1 MIMSF
6 IVAVVAGIVPMLI
19 YPFFLYWMDRYEKE
33 PLGLVLAVF
42 LWGFLPAA
50 ILSLITQLI
59 LGIPFMLLDET
70 GQLADTVTVSI
81 VAPVTEEFFK
91 GLAVLLVFLFWRYE
105 FDGVF
110 DGIIY
115 GSLVGFGFAAIENV
129 LYFMSGEALEIL
141 ILMRA
146 FVFGL
151 NHALFTSLTGIGFGI
166 ARHARSPLLRFTAP
180 MLGLIAAIGAHSLHN
195 TSLLLAS
202 EMEGL
207 ICLALVADWGGVLF
221 VFVIMLLALRRER
234 QWIITQLK
242 DEVERQTL
250 SVAQYQTAYSVWRR
264 VGARLQALVRGGPV
278 LWLRMGRYF
287 HILTKLAY
295 QKQAHLARE
304 EAGARLARIE
314 ELRVEARALSAEL
327 STQFS

>member
-1 MIMSF
+1 MTF
-6 IVAVVAGIVPMLI
+6 VVAVVAGIIPMLI
-19 YPFFLYWMDRYEKE
+19 YPFLLYWMDRYEKE

-50 ILSLITQLI
+50 ILSLIAQLV
-59 LGIPFMLLDET
+59 LGVPFMFLDE
-70 GQLADTVTVSI
+70 GGRLADTVTVSI
-81 VAPVTEEFFK
+81 IAPITEEFFK
-91 GLAVLLVFLFWRYE
+91 GLAVLLVFLLWRYE

-129 LYFMSGEALEIL
+129 LYFMSGEALGVL

-151 NHALFTSLTGIGFGI
+151 NHALFTSLIGIGFGV
-166 ARHARSPLLRFTAP
+166 ARHARSVLLRFTAP
-180 MLGLIAAIGAHSLHN
+180 LLGLIAAIGAHSLHN

-242 DEVERQTL
+242 DEVARQTL
-250 SVAQYQTAYSVWRR
+250 TNAQFETAYSIGRR
-264 VGARLQALVRGGPV
+264 LGVRLQALLTGGPA

-295 QKQAHLARE
+295 QKQARLMRG
-304 EAGARLARIE
+304 EAGARLVRIE
-314 ELRVEARALSAEL
+314 ELRAQATALSAEL
-327 STQFS
+327 KAQFG

>member
-1 MIMSF
+1 MTFM
-6 IVAVVAGIVPMLI
+6 VAVVAGIIPMLI

-50 ILSLITQLI
+50 ILSLITQLVF
-59 LGIPFMLLDET
+59 GVPFMLLDQG
-70 GQLADTVTVSI
+70 GQLADVVTVS
-81 VAPVTEEFFK
+81 VLAPITEELFK
-91 GLAVLLVFLFWRYE
+91 GLGVLLVFLLWRYE
-105 FDGVF
+105 FDGLF

-129 LYFMSGEALEIL
+129 LYFMSGEALGAL

-151 NHALFTSLTGIGFGI
+151 NHALFTSLTGIGFGV
-166 ARHARSPLLRFTAP
+166 ARHARSALLRYTAP
-180 MLGLIAAIGAHSLHN
+180 LLGLIAAIGAHSLHN

-242 DEVERQTL
+242 DEVARQTL
-250 SVAQYQTAYSVWRR
+250 TNAQFEAAYSIGRR
-264 VGARLQALVRGGPV
+264 LRVRLQALLTGGPA
-278 LWLRMGRYF
+278 LWLRTGRYF

-295 QKQAHLARE
+295 QKQAHSMRG
-304 EAGARLARIE
+304 EAGAGLGRIE
-314 ELRVEARALSAEL
+314 ELRAQATALSAEL
-327 STQFS
+327 KAQFG